1 MATEGEAYAI
11 SKALG
16 DINLERIRGPGD
28 EKFVSLGSLWK
39 EQTAVIYVLRRFGCR
54 LCRANAAELS
64 KTVLPILE
72 ENKIRVVAVGIEH
85 LGVEEFLE
93 GGYWDGELYID
104 NGKKIAN
111 ALSIKSVGYLGAIK
125 MLVADKEVKQAL
137 SKTKAVPGNL
147 KGDGMQLGATFV
159 LSKAGETL
167 LDFRQ
172 KNFADHTSAES
183 ILVACGLDPGLV
195 KGSGG
200 GIARDNVCGD
210 TGES

>member
-72 ENKIRVVAVGIEH
+72 ENKIRVVAVGTH
-85 LGVEEFLE
+85 E
-93 GGYWDGELYID
+93 G
-104 NGKKIAN
+104 
-111 ALSIKSVGYLGAIK
+111 SVGGSCWFKVSEKRCKLI
-125 MLVADKEVKQAL
+125 EL
-137 SKTKAVPGNL
+137 SCAN
-147 KGDGMQLGATFV
+147 
-159 LSKAGETL
+159 
-167 LDFRQ
+167 
-172 KNFADHTSAES
+172 
-183 ILVACGLDPGLV
+183 
-195 KGSGG
+195 
-200 GIARDNVCGD
+200 
-210 TGES
+210 